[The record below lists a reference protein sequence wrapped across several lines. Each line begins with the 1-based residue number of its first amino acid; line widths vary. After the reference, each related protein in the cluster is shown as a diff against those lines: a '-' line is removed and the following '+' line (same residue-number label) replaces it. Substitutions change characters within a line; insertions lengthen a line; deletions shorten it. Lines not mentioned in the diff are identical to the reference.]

1 MSNYVKLLNNL
12 EELGLHNIKNNLDKY
27 LDLVASGEKSMTD
40 ALYEL
45 SNLEIKAKEE
55 RAILGC
61 VRVANFPFIKGIE
74 DFDFSFQPSIN
85 KQQIMDSIGL
95 RFLEGNEN
103 ILFVG
108 TPGVGKTHLATA
120 IGIECAKRR
129 YSTYFIHFQEL
140 IAQLKK
146 ALLENRL
153 EYRLKHFSKYKVLII
168 DEIGYLPIDNDG
180 ANLFFQLISSRYEKS
195 STIITT
201 NVVFSEWGEI
211 FGGATIANA
220 ILDRLLHHSYVIF
233 IKGPSYRLQSKT
245 AYFSNTNQQN

>member
-1 MSNYVKLLNNL
+1 MNNYVKLLNNL

-55 RAILGC
+55 RTILGC

-85 KQQIMDSIGL
+85 KKQIMDLMSL

-129 YSTYFIHFQEL
+129 LFNIFYTFSRVNSSAKKSTVREQIRVQ
-140 IAQLKK
+140 
-146 ALLENRL
+146 
-153 EYRLKHFSKYKVLII
+153 
-168 DEIGYLPIDNDG
+168 
-180 ANLFFQLISSRYEKS
+180 
-195 STIITT
+195 T
-201 NVVFSEWGEI
+201 
-211 FGGATIANA
+211 
-220 ILDRLLHHSYVIF
+220 
-233 IKGPSYRLQSKT
+233 
-245 AYFSNTNQQN
+245 

>member
-85 KQQIMDSIGL
+85 KQQIMDLMSL

-108 TPGVGKTHLATA
+108 TPGVGKR
-120 IGIECAKRR
+120 I
-129 YSTYFIHFQEL
+129 
-140 IAQLKK
+140 
-146 ALLENRL
+146 
-153 EYRLKHFSKYKVLII
+153 
-168 DEIGYLPIDNDG
+168 
-180 ANLFFQLISSRYEKS
+180 
-195 STIITT
+195 
-201 NVVFSEWGEI
+201 
-211 FGGATIANA
+211 
-220 ILDRLLHHSYVIF
+220 
-233 IKGPSYRLQSKT
+233 
-245 AYFSNTNQQN
+245 